1 MKKFISLVSMTALA
15 LTLSTSAFAAQGT
28 VDRSVNFRS
37 APSTDSSVYSLLK
50 PGTTFEIIDDVN
62 QYWVK
67 AKVNGKVGYLSTNYI
82 SEKSSSGTSGATG
95 TVSRSVNF
103 RSGPSTDSKVYGL
116 LKAGSKFQVLEKVN
130 SYWLKISADGKVGYV
145 STDYV
150 TTSGTP
156 APSNPSTSQPG
167 AGTADRIIQQAKKL
181 QGVTRYEFG
190 VNKAPNVMDCS
201 AFTKYVFGKEG
212 VELRWGTRYQKDAG
226 KAVSKS
232 NLQKGDLVF
241 FGTSSKDDINH
252 VGIYMGNGQFIHNAP
267 STDGVT
273 ISSLTSGYW
282 KDKYISARHVL

>member
-28 VDRSVNFRS
+28 VERSVNFRS

-50 PGTTFEIIDDVN
+50 AGTTFEILDKVN

-67 AKVNGKVGYLSTNYI
+67 ANVNGKVGYVSTNYI
-82 SEKSSSGTSGATG
+82 SEKASSSSGATG
-95 TVSRSVNF
+95 TVTRSVNF
-103 RSGPSTDSKVYGL
+103 RSAPSTDSKVYGL
-116 LKAGSKFQVLEKVN
+116 LSTGTKFQLLEKVN
-130 SYWLKISADGKVGYV
+130 SYWLKIKADGKVGYV

-156 APSNPSTSQPG
+156 APSTPSTSKPD
-167 AGTADRIIQQAKKL
+167 ASTADRIIQQAKKL
-181 QGVTRYEFG
+181 QGVTRYEYG

-212 VELRWGTRYQKDAG
+212 VELRWGTRYQQDAG

-241 FGTSSKDDINH
+241 FGTSSKNDINH
-252 VGIYMGNGQFIHNAP
+252 VGIYMDNGQFIHNAP

-282 KDKYISARHVL
+282 KDKYISARRVL